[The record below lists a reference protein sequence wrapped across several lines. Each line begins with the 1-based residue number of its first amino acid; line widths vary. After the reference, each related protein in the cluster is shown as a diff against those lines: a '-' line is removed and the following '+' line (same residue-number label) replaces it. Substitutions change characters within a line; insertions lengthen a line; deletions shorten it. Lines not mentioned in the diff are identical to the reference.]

1 MTIKKVVDARKN
13 TITSKPAKELIH
25 SFNKIVVGRGKKVVE
40 FKPSPENIDD
50 IMKTVLGRTG
60 NLRSP
65 AVQINNALFIG
76 FNDNIYKEMD
86 K

>member
-1 MTIKKVVDARKN
+1 MRIKKTVDARKD
-13 TITSKPAKELIH
+13 TITAKPAFELIN
-25 SFNKIVVGRGKKVVE
+25 SFNKIIVGRGKKVLE
-40 FKPSPENIDD
+40 FKLSPDNMDD
-50 IMKTVLGRTG
+50 IMKVVLGRTG

-65 AVQINNALFIG
+65 AVQIGAALFIG